1 MQNERKV
8 LVSAILK
15 AEKNGFSNIILNSVL
30 NDTDLDGVKKGFV
43 TAAFYGVLERKLT
56 LEYILNKFLKKPVM
70 KAPPYTAA
78 VLKTAAYQILFM
90 EKIPTS
96 AAVNEAVKLM
106 KKSKE
111 KGNSGLVNAVL
122 RKVAEEG
129 KSLLT
134 SINAPE
140 IKYSVSSWIYTKLSK
155 QYGEDKAIAFLENSF
170 KNPPLYIKINT
181 LKNSKDTIL
190 SRLAEEGIVLEKTN
204 NQNCYL
210 AKGINNIE
218 KTSVYKE
225 GLIFVQDFSSAFCVE
240 ALKVKSGMR
249 VLDCCAAPGGKTF
262 SLAINMNDEGE
273 IVSSDIHSHRVNLIE
288 KGADRLGLSVVKP
301 KTNDA
306 TVFDETL
313 GEFDRVLCDVPCSG
327 IGVIR
332 RKPEIKYKALEEC
345 AALPELQ
352 LKILTN
358 ASKYLKKGGRLIYS
372 TCTLLKEENEEVVS
386 RFLKDNTDFRSV
398 GIDLL
403 DIDGHCHTFI
413 PPDSLGDGFF
423 VAALERK

>member
-30 NDTDLDGVKKGFV
+30 NDTDLDSVKKGFV
-43 TAAFYGVLERKLT
+43 AAAFYGVLERKLT
-56 LEYILNKFLKKPVM
+56 LEYILNKFLKKPVS

-78 VLKTAAYQILFM
+78 VLKTAAYQILYM

-96 AAVNEAVKLM
+96 AAVNEAVKLI

-129 KSLLT
+129 KALLT
-134 SINAPE
+134 SINTPE
-140 IKYSVSSWIYTKLSK
+140 IKYSVSPWIYTKLSN
-155 QYGEDKAIAFLENSF
+155 QYGEEKAIEFFEDSLNS
-170 KNPPLYIKINT
+170 PPVFIKINI
-181 LKNSKDTIL
+181 LKENKKSVVRCLID
-190 SRLAEEGIVLEKTN
+190 EGIALQDTN
-204 NQNCYL
+204 IENCYL

-218 KTSVYKE
+218 KSTVYKD
-225 GLIFVQDFSSAFCVE
+225 GLIFVQDFSSSFCAAAVMAE
-240 ALKVKSGMR
+240 PGMR
-249 VLDCCAAPGGKTF
+249 VFDCCAAPGGKTF
-262 SLAINMNDEGE
+262 SLALNMKNEGE

-288 KGADRLGLSVVKP
+288 KGADRLGLSIVKP

-306 TVFDETL
+306 TVFDGSL

-332 RKPEIKYKALEEC
+332 RKPEIKYKSLEDSTS
-345 AALPELQ
+345 LPSLQ

-372 TCTLLKEENEEVVS
+372 TCTLLKEENEEVVAA
-386 RFLKDNTDFRSV
+386 FLKNNDNFKQTP
-398 GIDLL
+398 INLL
-403 DIDGHCHTFI
+403 NINDYCHTFV
-413 PPDSLGDGFF
+413 PPDSIGDGFF

>member
-30 NDTDLDGVKKGFV
+30 NETDLDNIKKSFV

-56 LEYILNKFLKKPVM
+56 LEYVLNKYLKKPII
-70 KAPPYTAA
+70 KTPPYTAA
-78 VLKTAAYQILFM
+78 VLKTATYQILYM
-90 EKIPTS
+90 EKIPSS

-129 KSLLT
+129 ETLLKSV
-134 SINAPE
+134 NAPE
-140 IKYSVSSWIYTKLSK
+140 IKYSVAPWVYSKLSK
-155 QYGEDKAIAFLENSF
+155 QYGEEKAIAFLENSF
-170 KNPPLYIKINT
+170 KNPPVYIKINT
-181 LKNSKDTIL
+181 LKNSNDTIL
-190 SRLAEEGIVLEKTN
+190 SRLAEEGIVLEKTYIE
-204 NQNCYL
+204 NCYR

-218 KTSVYKE
+218 NTSAYKD
-225 GLIFVQDFSSAFCVE
+225 GLIFVQDYSSAFCVE
-240 ALKVKSGMR
+240 SIKVKPGMR

-262 SLAINMNDEGE
+262 SLALNMNDEGE
-273 IVSSDIHSHRVNLIE
+273 IISADIHSHRVGLIE
-288 KGADRLGLSVVKP
+288 SGAKRLGLSAVKP
-301 KTNDA
+301 RALDA

-327 IGVIR
+327 MGVIR
-332 RKPEIKYKALEEC
+332 RKPEIKYKGFEEC
-345 AALPELQ
+345 ADLPELQ

-386 RFLKDNTDFRSV
+386 RFLKENTDFMSV
-398 GIDLL
+398 SINLL
-403 DIDGHCHTFI
+403 GVDTQWHTFL

>member
-15 AEKNGFSNIILNSVL
+15 AEKNGFSNIILNSIL
-30 NDTDLDGVKKGFV
+30 NETDLDNIKKSFV

-56 LEYILNKFLKKPVM
+56 LEYILNKFLKKTVS
-70 KAPPYTAA
+70 KAPPYTVA

-90 EKIPTS
+90 KKIPTS

-129 KSLLT
+129 KALLT
-134 SINAPE
+134 SINTPE
-140 IKYSVSSWIYTKLSK
+140 IKYSVSPWIYTKLSK
-155 QYGEDKAIAFLENSF
+155 QYSEDKAIAFLENSL
-170 KNPPLYIKINT
+170 NSPPVFIKINI
-181 LKNSKDTIL
+181 LKENTDKIL
-190 SRLAEEGIVLEKTN
+190 QLLSGEGIELENTEIE
-204 NQNCYL
+204 NCYL

-218 KTSVYKE
+218 KTSAYKE

-262 SLAINMNDEGE
+262 SLALHMKNEGE
-273 IVSSDIHSHRVNLIE
+273 IVSSDIHSHRVNLVE
-288 KGADRLGLSVVKP
+288 KGANRLGLSIVKP

-306 TVFDETL
+306 TVFDESL

-398 GIDLL
+398 SIDLL

-423 VAALERK
+423 VAVLERK